1 MRFRVGEDERRYGA
15 LRIEAY
21 LRLLPLPA
29 ATVSEILRNWSKIEA
44 ILFWEGVKQGLAIGT
59 LRAMDGRAPHEQL
72 LHGASTAVAAHA
84 AVYGEADTPLAA
96 VETKHLR
103 AIFADAPEAIAA
115 AALHPWLSAKPVEFA
130 PQTLAEFTKRY
141 GVDAVIGAAVAPVL
155 QAPPVAPAP
164 VVAPEADGND
174 EDPDDRAMME
184 RLQALIDQED
194 ETAAERGE
202 DRPPESP
209 AFLDRVRDEL
219 LSQVSQGWKPSGW
232 PELIMRLHLSM
243 QVDASYLDLQL
254 SSDSGRAVL
263 AQAGLFNVFP
273 GLGVIV
279 DEQGGFGGV
288 KST

>member
-1 MRFRVGEDERRYGA
+1 VIG
-15 LRIEAY
+15 
-21 LRLLPLPA
+21 PA
-29 ATVSEILRNWSKIEA
+29 ASQTIQA
-44 ILFWEGVKQGLAIGT
+44 T
-59 LRAMDGRAPHEQL
+59 P
-72 LHGASTAVAAHA
+72 AV
-84 AVYGEADTPLAA
+84 
-96 VETKHLR
+96 
-103 AIFADAPEAIAA
+103 
-115 AALHPWLSAKPVEFA
+115 
-130 PQTLAEFTKRY
+130 
-141 GVDAVIGAAVAPVL
+141 
-155 QAPPVAPAP
+155 PAP
-164 VVAPEADGND
+164 VAVPETGEDG
-174 EDPDDRAMME
+174 EDPADRMMME

-194 ETAAERGE
+194 ETASERGE

-232 PELIMRLHLSM
+232 ADLIMRLHLSM